1 MFFQAQS
8 FKAATLSEEMRD
20 YEVPSYLPIGGDFLI
35 FGVLIEMPAA
45 SQVRV
50 DMRHG
55 GADRV

>member
-1 MFFQAQS
+1 
-8 FKAATLSEEMRD
+8 MRGPGGRPK
-20 YEVPSYLPIGGDFLI
+20 VSIGGDFLI

-45 SQVRV
+45 SQVHV